1 MYRKFF
7 KRFLDIIL
15 SFIAAVVLLPMFL
28 LIALAIII
36 DNPGSIF
43 FRQKRIGRD
52 KNGEKSFFIANKFI
66 TVRKTA

>member
-15 SFIAAVVLLPMFL
+15 SFIALVILLPMFL
-28 LIALAIII
+28 LIALAIIV

-52 KNGEKSFFIANKFI
+52 KNGEKIFFIDHKFI
-66 TVRKTA
+66 TV